1 MPLDPDRF
9 GEQLV
14 KNRTIRGTLHAYAE
28 TDLPLFYMQAEQYMR
43 AVDTKRQKTNLS
55 VQNAKKLWLI

>member
-14 KNRTIRGTLHAYAE
+14 KNRTIRGTRHAYAE
-28 TDLPLFYMQAEQYMR
+28 ADLSLFLHAGRYHILGQWNQ
-43 AVDTKRQKTNLS
+43 RQKTNL
-55 VQNAKKLWLI
+55 